1 MSAVFPHLILLPLP
15 SNIKLKSNLQHQVT
29 NSCTVLYINKSE
41 SCLPKWAYFCMFSSP
56 YIRKTCITW
65 EQYSSIVSVWVYVR
79 RKVCVCVG
87 SVKKSYV
94 REREG
99 KVHTV
104 HTITELECW
113 PLLLSSTFTVP
124 VDMNHYQQRNCTYTP
139 SPPAHPPLHIQQ
151 EHTGLLKYHSMS
163 YIHLQL

>member
-1 MSAVFPHLILLPLP
+1 
-15 SNIKLKSNLQHQVT
+15 
-29 NSCTVLYINKSE
+29 
-41 SCLPKWAYFCMFSSP
+41 MFSSP

-79 RKVCVCVG
+79 RKVCVCVC
-87 SVKKSYV
+87 VLVVWKKRMS
-94 REREG
+94 EREKG

-163 YIHLQL
+163 YIHLQLQHTLIFYAQRWSVKFLTTNSTKHNCKSICMQ